1 MIELSKCPQC
11 APNDRATIAGMEFC
25 MRCGTPAEDNQ
36 AMSNPQAGGS
46 AIQPSVA
53 KFSATPPPVLP
64 DITSVPAPAIT
75 ALPSIIAAPAPAIPP
90 TAPLEPVN
98 IVPNAPIPQVPAT
111 NPPTAVEPIAPVA
124 LPQPEPVLS
133 TALPQPEPV
142 LSTALPQPE
151 PAGTTAT
158 TASSPQAAAAD
169 LPLANVQPTN
179 QPLAMQE
186 PAGQAL
192 AAADIYLQSADTRQ
206 LPPPVSNVPNGLAS
220 PGNLNIDSQPGVLSD
235 AQFASLGHAL
245 APNNPVDSQPAP
257 NDTLPLNPATP
268 PAPVPVVQA
277 VVSDIT
283 PLAAPVPERTA
294 VPARISN
301 DIYASPTASLA
312 TAVETQEPATEK
324 PKAMP
329 SSGSSIRKILK
340 PAGVA
345 VSILVLFMTGAYIWK
360 VNYPSLAFKIA
371 SAKAGIAATIPGYI
385 PSGYNLGSDIQANP
399 GSVSY
404 YLQNKQDAKKIS
416 ISQSKT
422 NWDSQA
428 LAEDYVAPKAEN
440 YLALQAQGL
449 TIYVLGSNQATW
461 VNHGTWYKIDSPDQA
476 LDQDQI
482 IKIATS
488 L

>member
-11 APNDRATIAGMEFC
+11 APADRATIAGREFC

-36 AMSNPQAGGS
+36 AMSSPQAGGS
-46 AIQPSVA
+46 ATQPSVA
-53 KFSATPPPVLP
+53 KFSATPAPLVQVAPELAP
-64 DITSVPAPAIT
+64 AVPAPV
-75 ALPSIIAAPAPAIPP
+75 PAIPP

-98 IVPNAPIPQVPAT
+98 VVLDAPIPQVPVV
-111 NPPTAVEPIAPVA
+111 NIQTAAETIAPVA
-124 LPQPEPVLS
+124 LPQPELVPS
-133 TALPQPEPV
+133 PALPQPE
-142 LSTALPQPE
+142 L
-151 PAGTTAT
+151 AGPTPTTD
-158 TASSPQAAAAD
+158 SSPQEAVAG
-169 LPLANVQPTN
+169 LPLTDEQPTG
-179 QPLAMQE
+179 QSLAMQE
-186 PAGQAL
+186 PVGQAL
-192 AAADIYLQSADTRQ
+192 SAADIYLSPADTKQSA
-206 LPPPVSNVPNGLAS
+206 LPVSNVPNDLGSA
-220 PGNLNIDSQPGVLSD
+220 GDLNIDSQSGVLSD
-235 AQFASLGHAL
+235 AQFDSLGHAL
-245 APNNPVDSQPAP
+245 APNNPVDSQSPVIAAPAQP
-257 NDTLPLNPATP
+257 AANNDTLPLNSAAP
-268 PAPVPVVQA
+268 PVPVPVVQA

-283 PLAAPVPERTA
+283 PLPAPVPEAT
-294 VPARISN
+294 PAPAQISH
-301 DIYASPTASLA
+301 DIYASPPASLA
-312 TAVETQEPATEK
+312 TAVETQQPATKE

-345 VSILVLFMTGAYIWK
+345 VSILILFMAGAYIWK

-371 SAKAGIAATIPGYI
+371 SAKAGIVATIPGYI
-385 PSGYNLGSDIQANP
+385 PSGYDLGSDIQANP